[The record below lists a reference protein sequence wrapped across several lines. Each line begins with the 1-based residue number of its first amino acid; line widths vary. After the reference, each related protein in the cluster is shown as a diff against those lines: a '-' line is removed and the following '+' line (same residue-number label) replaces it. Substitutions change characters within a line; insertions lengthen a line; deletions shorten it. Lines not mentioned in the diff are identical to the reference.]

1 MIGAIIAK
9 SKARAG
15 FDSLSG
21 HNLEKF
27 MVDWADDATFICPG
41 NLSISGEIK
50 GKEAIQEWFKKFIE
64 QFPVSSFNLKNI
76 CVQNIFALGGT
87 NTLAVE
93 WDVKLNNREGNEFEN
108 SGVTIISMK
117 GRKAVLVQYY
127 IYDLE
132 VTKSAWG
139 EA

>member
-1 MIGAIIAK
+1 MIGAIIAT
-9 SKARAG
+9 SKARSG

-27 MVDWADDATFICPG
+27 MADWADDAMFIYPG

-64 QFPVSSFNLKNI
+64 QFPISSFNLKNI

-87 NTLAVE
+87 NTLAIE
-93 WDVKLNNREGNEFEN
+93 WDVKLTNREGNEFEN
-108 SGVTIISMK
+108 SGVTIICLK
-117 GRKAVLVQYY
+117 GRKAVLVRDY
-127 IYDLE
+127 ISDLE
-132 VTKSAWG
+132 VTKKAWG

>member
-9 SKARAG
+9 SKARSG

-27 MVDWADDATFICPG
+27 MADWADDAMFIYPG
-41 NLSISGEIK
+41 NLSTSGEIK

-64 QFPVSSFNLKNI
+64 QFPISSFNLKNI

-87 NTLAVE
+87 NTLAIE
-93 WDVKLNNREGNEFEN
+93 WDVKLTNREGNEFEN
-108 SGVTIISMK
+108 SGVTIICLK
-117 GRKAVLVQYY
+117 GRKAVLVRDY
-127 IYDLE
+127 ISDLE
-132 VTKSAWG
+132 VTKKAWG

>member
-9 SKARAG
+9 SKARSG

-27 MVDWADDATFICPG
+27 MADWADDATFIYPG

-64 QFPVSSFNLKNI
+64 QFPISSFNLKNI

-87 NTLAVE
+87 NNLAVE
-93 WDVKLNNREGNEFEN
+93 WDVKLSNREGNEFEN
-108 SGVTIISMK
+108 SGVTIISLE
-117 GRKAVLVQYY
+117 GRKAVLVRDY

-132 VTKSAWG
+132 VTRRAWG